1 MLETLNPK
9 MITAQSEL
17 PGESSSKTLVHLVFG
32 IIQRQFW
39 IILGCLLLG
48 SGCGA
53 LYLYSLRPTFIAS
66 ATVMI
71 DSRQGGIQQ
80 KSVLGDTPST
90 DSAWIDSQIGML
102 VLERGTIGQSVAEQL
117 HLGGDAQILG
127 PNGALGGD
135 WIAPVSKLLARGG
148 NNAAAGLSEE
158 EFTQQVA
165 GAVAG
170 GLEVKRV
177 GFSYLLNVN
186 FSSHSPEQ
194 AVMIANAAADAY
206 VVAEM
211 KAKYAGLR
219 QASDWLQE
227 RYQTLRD
234 QASAAERAAVEFKTK
249 HNIVTAGGSLIND
262 RQLTDINDRVGAARA
277 KIVDEQSR
285 LDQIEAVIKQQ
296 ETTGTFDSTVPDA
309 LLNPIVTR
317 LRSEYLDLINKE
329 ADWSKRFGP
338 NHQAVVNLRNQARD
352 IRTSTHEELKRIAE
366 SYRSDLEISR
376 ASEADLQKQ
385 LTATV
390 SQIPNEAQITLHSL
404 EATAQSYRTF
414 YDNFFLNYTESIQ
427 QQSSPI
433 PETRV
438 VSYAKGA
445 YQSNPS
451 APRTMIL
458 SILGGIALGFG
469 FGVLREAMDGAFRTG
484 TEVRSAFRLECLALI
499 PAIKIARGDRSN
511 QQRQI
516 SDRRQ
521 TDRELAEIGENAQI
535 INSSFGALRS
545 MVDAPFSQFA
555 EAIRALKMAADL
567 RETTGSGAKVIGVTS
582 SIPREGKSTVA
593 TALATLASQIGAHVL
608 LVDCDLRNPSLTQ
621 SLAPN
626 AVSGLVEVLSGQQSL
641 ESTVWTD
648 LETGL
653 EFLPAVNVSRL
664 ANTDQILGGNAMV
677 ELFGTLRKT
686 YDYIVVDLSPLLP
699 VVDVRATTGLVDFYI
714 FLIEWG
720 QTKSDV
726 VYQALSRSQIVY
738 SNILGFTLNKVNMHV
753 IGRYEGD
760 HVRYYGNS

>member
-1 MLETLNPK
+1 MLETLNPN
-9 MITAQSEL
+9 MITAQGEL
-17 PGESSSKTLVHLVFG
+17 TGETSPKTLVHFVFG
-32 IIQRQFW
+32 IIQRQLW
-39 IILGCLLLG
+39 IILSCLLIG

-53 LYLYSLRPTFIAS
+53 LYLYSLRPTFLAS

-117 HLGGDAQILG
+117 HLGSDPQILS

-135 WIAPVSKLLARGG
+135 WIAPVAKLLSRGG
-148 NNAAAGLSEE
+148 SNSLAGLSEE
-158 EFTQQVA
+158 QLTQVVA

-194 AVMIANAAADAY
+194 AVKIANAAADAY

-219 QASDWLQE
+219 QASNWLQE

-277 KIVDEQSR
+277 KIVEEQSR

-296 ETTGTFDSTVPDA
+296 EISGTFDSTVPDA

-317 LRSEYLDLINKE
+317 LRSQYLDIMNKE

-376 ASEADLQKQ
+376 ASEADLRKQ

-390 SQIPNEAQITLHSL
+390 SEIPNDAQITLHAL

-445 YQSNPS
+445 SQSNPS
-451 APRTMIL
+451 SSRTMML
-458 SILGGIALGFG
+458 SILGGIAVGFG
-469 FGVLREAMDGAFRTG
+469 LGVLREAMDGAFRTG
-484 TEVRSAFRLECLALI
+484 TEVRAAFRLECLALI
-499 PAIKIARGDRSN
+499 PAIKFARGDHSS
-511 QQRQI
+511 QQRLI

-521 TDRELAEIGENAQI
+521 SDELVEIVEDAQI
-535 INSSFGALRS
+535 INASFGALRS

-555 EAIRALKMAADL
+555 ESIRALKMAADL
-567 RETTGSGAKVIGVTS
+567 REKTKPGGKVIGVTS

-593 TALATLASQIGAHVL
+593 TALAALASQVGAHVL
-608 LVDCDLRNPSLTQ
+608 LIDCDLRNPSLTQ
-621 SLAPN
+621 SLAPH
-626 AVSGLVEVLSGQQSL
+626 AASGLVEVLSGQQSL
-641 ESTVWTD
+641 ESTIWMD

-653 EFLPAVNVSRL
+653 DFLPAVNVSRL

-677 ELFGTLRKT
+677 ELFRTLRKT
-686 YDYIVVDLSPLLP
+686 YDYIIVDLSPLLP

-726 VYQALSRSQIVY
+726 VYQALSRSQIIY
-738 SNILGFTLNKVNMHV
+738 SNILGFTLNKVNMNV

-760 HVRYYGNS
+760 HVRYYSTS